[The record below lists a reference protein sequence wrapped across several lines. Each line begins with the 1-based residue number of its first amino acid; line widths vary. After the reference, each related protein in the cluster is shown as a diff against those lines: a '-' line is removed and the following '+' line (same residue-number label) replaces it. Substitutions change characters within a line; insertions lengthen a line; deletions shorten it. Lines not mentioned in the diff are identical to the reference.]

1 MKDVLAGLENTMLP
15 WLGRA
20 MKGIDFFV
28 LDYFHA
34 SGLELTKTQ
43 FIILRILS
51 KNDGQPQQNL
61 AFLAN
66 RDKTSLTRMINTMER
81 KQLVTR
87 VQSKND
93 KRINHIYITAHGME
107 LLGAAAPIVKKAVEE
122 IQKGISK
129 EEIEQTIEILKKI
142 SKNINADELTAPLN
156 H

>member
-1 MKDVLAGLENTMLP
+1 MKDVLAGLEDTMLP

-20 MKGIDFFV
+20 MKSIDFFV
-28 LDYFHA
+28 LDHFHA

-43 FIILRILS
+43 MIILRILS

-87 VQSKND
+87 VQSKDD
-93 KRINHIYITAHGME
+93 KRINHIYITEHGKE
-107 LLGAAAPIVKKAVEE
+107 LLTAAVPVVKKAVEE
-122 IQKGISK
+122 IQKGITK
-129 EEIEQTIEILKKI
+129 EEIVQTIHVLKKI
-142 SKNINADELTAPLN
+142 SKNINAEELRAQLN
-156 H
+156 Q